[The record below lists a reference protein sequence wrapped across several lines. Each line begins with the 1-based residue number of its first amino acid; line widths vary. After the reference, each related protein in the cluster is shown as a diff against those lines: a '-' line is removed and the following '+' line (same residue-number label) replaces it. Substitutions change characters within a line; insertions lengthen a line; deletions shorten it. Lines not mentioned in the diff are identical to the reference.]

1 MENKY
6 NNYMIIDFLG
16 PSIDDLYQLQEK
28 KFSLETILMIGIQ
41 MLSLLEYIHE
51 RGFID
56 RDIKPEN
63 FVIGLNEDSNI
74 IHLINFG
81 LSRNYKDKN
90 SVQHISYK
98 ENRHLVGTVRN
109 ASINVHLGIE
119 QSRRDDIE
127 SVDYVLVYF
136 FMVGYIG
143 KLLKIKVKLR
153 LIRLWK
159 KN

>member
-41 MLSLLEYIHE
+41 MLSCLEYIHE
-51 RGFID
+51 RGFIH
-56 RDIKPEN
+56 RNIKPDN
-63 FVIGLNEDSNI
+63 FIIGLNEDSNI

-81 LSRNYKDKN
+81 LSKRYKDKN

-136 FMVGYIG
+136 FMVGYIV

>member
-1 MENKY
+1 
-6 NNYMIIDFLG
+6 MIIDFLG

-41 MLSLLEYIHE
+41 MLSSLEYIHE
-51 RGFID
+51 RGFIH

-81 LSRNYKDKN
+81 LSRRYKDKN

-136 FMVGYIG
+136 FMVGYIV

>member
-28 KFSLETILMIGIQ
+28 KLSLETILMIGIE

-51 RGFID
+51 RGFIH
-56 RDIKPEN
+56 RDIKSEN

-81 LSRNYKDKN
+81 LSRNYKDKK
-90 SVQHISYK
+90 SVHHISYK
-98 ENRHLVGTVRN
+98 ENRHLVGTVKN
-109 ASINVHLGIE
+109 AFINVHLGIE
-119 QSRRDDIE
+119 QIRKDDIE